1 MVLPAK
7 RKAPAQQPRRSTRS
21 TATAGAASSSQNG
34 TNAASAAASPPGPA
48 RGRRRKRTRQT
59 PAVAAAAA
67 AASDSTHGEEET
79 MQDTAADTTA
89 SNTRV
94 NIAASAAIAAAA
106 TNALDRAE
114 FEAFQRLVDRDPD
127 EEYLANLLRSV
138 DPDAIPPT
146 VMRAIRQ
153 DSRDVINNLT
163 MNDHGG
169 NSGIGEDDED
179 EDAADSGSDCD
190 SMPQLEAAEPPCSP
204 SRLVTC
210 AICLEPFQPSHLVT
224 LPCCAESE
232 ATSSTR
238 FCPGCIAGLA
248 HHEMITYQV
257 CQDEWEANYDK
268 ATCVVG
274 ECPRCKRLLSVT
286 NRLPQSVFS
295 FENDGAVFPP
305 DQEHFSWTVG
315 SIGLRLADMEMSV
328 EYACRYAW
336 RTNYGLGA
344 LMDFLGFL
352 SYLPFPA
359 MILEQSLEYIHDSPS
374 EVRRI
379 LTRLVQWGLLGT
391 VRPGVYCLSDR
402 RQTELREGRFR
413 QLMSHPSGRLR
424 PLGHRYFIHYAKFVP
439 WEVDLDDMS
448 TAAIRSFLTFSES
461 LSNCATVTGYL
472 LLTVPMPLLEFRIW
486 RFVLLL
492 RQTVVALAM
501 SLGVV
506 PGRVG
511 PVSYPQQAVIVL
523 VMATVLYLLW
533 SIVKTIVWCGF
544 VGCVTISVGRSL
556 YSLRPPSRGCTSALF
571 LLLHHYSDREG
582 SHVYALLFLACF
594 LLFRTL
600 NPPRHALSLYYAH
613 MLCFGYE
620 AMRLLSLRRLDSVG
634 SVSTCQYDGRM
645 FWVNELNI

>member
-1 MVLPAK
+1 MRQHETHLGVHLFPLTTSMTRATRRRPDVFFSQNFIRKRPFSRNTCRSTMVLPTK
-7 RKAPAQQPRRSTRS
+7 RKAPAHPRRSTRS
-21 TATAGAASSSQNG
+21 TTIATAASSSQNG
-34 TNAASAAASPPGPA
+34 TNAASAATSSPGPA
-48 RGRRRKRTRQT
+48 RGRSSGSPRRRKRTRRT
-59 PAVAAAAA
+59 TADTAAAT
-67 AASDSTHGEEET
+67 SDSAHGEEET

-89 SNTRV
+89 DTTASNSGAHTAASAASAAATNASNTRA
-94 NIAASAAIAAAA
+94 NIAASAASAAAA
-106 TNALDRAE
+106 NNALDRAE
-114 FEAFQRLVDRDPD
+114 FVAFRRLVDRDPD
-127 EEYLANLLRSV
+127 EEYLASLLWSV

-153 DSRDVINNLT
+153 DSRDVINNLP

-305 DQEHFSWTVG
+305 DQEHFSWTVD

-336 RTNYGLGA
+336 RTNYGLSA
-344 LMDFLGFL
+344 CMEMLGFL
-352 SYLPFPA
+352 SYLPFPG
-359 MILEQSLEYIHDSPS
+359 MILEQSLEYIHDSPT
-374 EVRRI
+374 EVRRF

-391 VRPGVYCLSDR
+391 VRPGVYYLSDR
-402 RQTELREGRFR
+402 RQTELREGRFQ

-424 PLGHRYFIHYAKFVP
+424 PLGHRYFSHYAKFVP

-448 TAAIRSFLTFSES
+448 TAAIRSFLTFCES
-461 LSNCATVTGYL
+461 LSNCATITGYL
-472 LLTVPMPLLEFRIW
+472 LLTVPVPLLEFRIW

-511 PVSYPQQAVIVL
+511 PISYPQ
-523 VMATVLYLLW
+523 
-533 SIVKTIVWCGF
+533 
-544 VGCVTISVGRSL
+544 
-556 YSLRPPSRGCTSALF
+556 
-571 LLLHHYSDREG
+571 
-582 SHVYALLFLACF
+582 
-594 LLFRTL
+594 
-600 NPPRHALSLYYAH
+600 
-613 MLCFGYE
+613 
-620 AMRLLSLRRLDSVG
+620 
-634 SVSTCQYDGRM
+634 
-645 FWVNELNI
+645 